1 MSINIL
7 SVIIQVK
14 MTCNTFGE
22 IIFKNEVVMWDLLLL
37 SALLERA
44 NHIHLWL
51 LDDNL

>member
-1 MSINIL
+1 
-7 SVIIQVK
+7 

-44 NHIHLWL
+44 YLIHLITRWYSL
-51 LDDNL
+51 KSFNENELSFTF